1 MIFLSNQLTIC
12 CRRDIISNVY
22 ANERKHR
29 IEYHLYMEDEMVKS
43 VNGIKIN
50 YEQKGEG
57 DIIVLLHGW
66 GSNIKLFAN
75 LIELLSK
82 KYTVI
87 AMDMPG
93 FGESEEPPSAWCVD
107 DYADFVIDFL
117 KDHDT
122 KKVMLLGHSFGGR
135 VIIKLNSRKDLP
147 FEITKVIL
155 VDSAGILPP
164 KSNKKSFRTYY
175 YKAGKA
181 ILSMGIVQ
189 KIAPDALE
197 NFRKKM
203 GSADY
208 AAASPL
214 MRQVLVKTVN
224 EDLEPLLPN
233 IKCPTLLIWGVNDT
247 ATPLSDGEKMEKLIP
262 DAGLVKLENAG
273 HYSFLDQ
280 QYTFNRV
287 MSSFMKLD

>member
-1 MIFLSNQLTIC
+1 MIKN
-12 CRRDIISNVY
+12 
-22 ANERKHR
+22 
-29 IEYHLYMEDEMVKS
+29 
-43 VNGIKIN
+43 VNGIRIN
-50 YEQKGEG
+50 YEQKGQG

-75 LIELLSK
+75 LIDLLSV
-82 KYTVI
+82 KYTVV

-93 FGESEEPPSAWCVD
+93 FGESEEPPSAWCVE
-107 DYADFVIDFL
+107 DYAKFVIDFM
-117 KDHDT
+117 KDYNAE
-122 KKVMLLGHSFGGR
+122 KIMLLGHSFGGR
-135 VIIKLNSRKDLP
+135 VIIKLNSRNDLP

-181 ILSMGIVQ
+181 VLSTGIA
-189 KIAPDALE
+189 KKLAPEALE

-233 IKCPTLLIWGVNDT
+233 IKCPTLLVWGVNDT

-273 HYSFLDQ
+273 HYSFLEQ
-280 QYTFNRV
+280 QYTFNKV
-287 MSSFMKLD
+287 MCSFMKIDL

>member
-1 MIFLSNQLTIC
+1 MYKT
-12 CRRDIISNVY
+12 
-22 ANERKHR
+22 
-29 IEYHLYMEDEMVKS
+29 
-43 VNGIKIN
+43 VNNIRIN

-57 DIIVLLHGW
+57 DLIVLLHGW

-75 LIELLSK
+75 LIDLLSK
-82 KYTVI
+82 KYTVV

-93 FGESEEPPSAWCVD
+93 FGESQEPPSAWCVD
-107 DYADFVIDFL
+107 DYVDFVIDFL
-117 KDHDT
+117 KDYYNRNI
-122 KKVMLLGHSFGGR
+122 MFLGHSFGGR
-135 VIIKLNSRKDLP
+135 VIIKLNSRTNLP

-175 YKAGKA
+175 YKIGKA
-181 ILSMGIVQ
+181 VLSTGLMQ
-189 KIAPDALE
+189 KIAPEALE

-214 MRQVLVKTVN
+214 MRQVLVKVVN
-224 EDLEPLLPN
+224 EDLEPLIPN
-233 IKCPTLLIWGVNDT
+233 IKCPTLLVWGVNDT
-247 ATPLSDGEKMEKLIP
+247 ATPLSDGEKMEKLIK

-273 HYSFLDQ
+273 HYSFLEQ

-287 MSSFMKLD
+287 MCSFMKIDE

>member
-1 MIFLSNQLTIC
+1 MLNKNI
-12 CRRDIISNVY
+12 
-22 ANERKHR
+22 
-29 IEYHLYMEDEMVKS
+29 YMEIMNLNKT

-50 YEQKGEG
+50 YEQKGSG
-57 DIIVLLHGW
+57 SLIVLLHGW

-75 LIELLSK
+75 LIDLLSQ
-82 KYTVI
+82 KYTVV

-107 DYADFVIDFL
+107 DYVDFVIDFL
-117 KDHDT
+117 KDYDN
-122 KKVMLLGHSFGGR
+122 KEIMFLGHSFGGR

-147 FEITKVIL
+147 FDISKVIL

-164 KSNKKSFRTYY
+164 KSNKKSWRTRY
-175 YKAGKA
+175 YKMGKA
-181 ILSMGIVQ
+181 FLSTKLVQ

-214 MRQVLVKTVN
+214 MRQVLVKVVN

-233 IKCPTLLIWGVNDT
+233 IQCPTLLVWGVNDT
-247 ATPLSDGEKMEKLIP
+247 ATPLSDGEKWRSLSPMPDLSSLKMPDIIRSSNSSIP
-262 DAGLVKLENAG
+262 STV
-273 HYSFLDQ
+273 
-280 QYTFNRV
+280 
-287 MSSFMKLD
+287 

>member
-1 MIFLSNQLTIC
+1 MLNKNI
-12 CRRDIISNVY
+12 
-22 ANERKHR
+22 
-29 IEYHLYMEDEMVKS
+29 YMEIMNLNKT

-50 YEQKGEG
+50 YKQKGSG
-57 DIIVLLHGW
+57 NLIVLLHGW

-75 LIELLSK
+75 LIDLLSQ
-82 KYTVI
+82 KYTVV

-107 DYADFVIDFL
+107 DYVNFVIDFL
-117 KDHDT
+117 KDYDN
-122 KKVMLLGHSFGGR
+122 KEIMFLGHSFGGR

-147 FEITKVIL
+147 FDISKVIL

-164 KSNKKSFRTYY
+164 KSNKKSWRTRY
-175 YKAGKA
+175 YKMGKA
-181 ILSMGIVQ
+181 FLSTKLIQ

-214 MRQVLVKTVN
+214 MRQVLVKVVN

-233 IKCPTLLIWGVNDT
+233 IKCPTLLVWGVNDT

-273 HYSFLDQ
+273 HYSFLEQ

-287 MSSFMKLD
+287 MCSFMKIGD

>member
-1 MIFLSNQLTIC
+1 MIKNI
-12 CRRDIISNVY
+12 N
-22 ANERKHR
+22 N
-29 IEYHLYMEDEMVKS
+29 
-43 VNGIKIN
+43 IKIN

-57 DIIVLLHGW
+57 ELVVLLHGW

-75 LIELLSK
+75 LIELLSA
-82 KYTVI
+82 KYKVV

-107 DYADFVIDFL
+107 DYVDFVIDFL
-117 KDHDT
+117 KDMNAE
-122 KKVMLLGHSFGGR
+122 KVTLLGHSFGGR

-147 FEITKVIL
+147 FEINKVIL

-175 YKAGKA
+175 YKFGKA
-181 ILSMGIVQ
+181 VLSTGIAK

-214 MRQVLVKTVN
+214 MRQVLVKVVN

-273 HYSFLDQ
+273 HYSFLEQ
-280 QYTFNRV
+280 QFTFNRV

>member
-1 MIFLSNQLTIC
+1 MIKT
-12 CRRDIISNVY
+12 
-22 ANERKHR
+22 
-29 IEYHLYMEDEMVKS
+29 VKG
-43 VNGIKIN
+43 VRIN
-50 YEQKGEG
+50 YEEKGEG
-57 DIIVLLHGW
+57 ELIVLLHGW
-66 GSNIKLFAN
+66 GSNIKLFNN
-75 LIELLSK
+75 LIGLLSK
-82 KYTVI
+82 KYHVV

-93 FGESEEPPSAWCVD
+93 FGESEEPPSAWEVS
-107 DYADFVIDFL
+107 DYVQFVLDFL
-117 KDHDT
+117 SDYPDKE
-122 KKVMLLGHSFGGR
+122 VMLLGHSFGGR
-135 VIIKLNSRKDLP
+135 VIIKLCSRTDLP
-147 FEITKVIL
+147 FTVSRVIL

-164 KSNKKSFRTYY
+164 KSNKKSLRTYY

-181 ILSMGIVQ
+181 VLSTKLAQ

-273 HYSFLDQ
+273 HYSFLEQ
-280 QYTFNRV
+280 QFTFSRV
-287 MSSFMKLD
+287 MCSFLKIED

>member
-1 MIFLSNQLTIC
+1 
-12 CRRDIISNVY
+12 
-22 ANERKHR
+22 
-29 IEYHLYMEDEMVKS
+29 
-43 VNGIKIN
+43 
-50 YEQKGEG
+50 
-57 DIIVLLHGW
+57 
-66 GSNIKLFAN
+66 
-75 LIELLSK
+75 
-82 KYTVI
+82 
-87 AMDMPG
+87 MDMPG
-93 FGESEEPPSAWCVD
+93 FGESQEPPSAWCVD
-107 DYADFVIDFL
+107 DYVNFVIDFL
-117 KDHDT
+117 KDYNT
-122 KKVMLLGHSFGGR
+122 KQVMLLGHSFGGR

-147 FEITKVIL
+147 FEVTKVIL

-181 ILSMGIVQ
+181 FLSNKFVQ

-214 MRQVLVKTVN
+214 MRQVLVKVVN

-233 IKCPTLLIWGVNDT
+233 IKCPTLLVWGVNDT

-273 HYSFLDQ
+273 HYSFLEQ
-280 QYTFNRV
+280 QFTFNRV
-287 MSSFMKLD
+287 MCSFMKIDE

>member
-1 MIFLSNQLTIC
+1 MYKT
-12 CRRDIISNVY
+12 
-22 ANERKHR
+22 
-29 IEYHLYMEDEMVKS
+29 
-43 VNGIKIN
+43 VNNIKIN

-57 DIIVLLHGW
+57 DLIVLLHGW

-75 LIELLSK
+75 LIDLLSK
-82 KYTVI
+82 KYTVV

-93 FGESEEPPSAWCVD
+93 FGESQEPPSAWCVD
-107 DYADFVIDFL
+107 DYVDFVIDFL
-117 KDHDT
+117 KDYDN
-122 KKVMLLGHSFGGR
+122 KNIMFLGHSFGGR
-135 VIIKLNSRKDLP
+135 VIIKLNSRTNLP

-175 YKAGKA
+175 YKIGKA
-181 ILSMGIVQ
+181 VLSTGIMQ

-214 MRQVLVKTVN
+214 MRQVLVKVVN
-224 EDLEPLLPN
+224 EDLEPLIPN
-233 IKCPTLLIWGVNDT
+233 IKCPTLLVWGVNDT
-247 ATPLSDGEKMEKLIP
+247 ATPLSDGEKMEKLIK

-273 HYSFLDQ
+273 HYSFLEQ

-287 MSSFMKLD
+287 MCSFMKIEE

>member
-1 MIFLSNQLTIC
+1 MIK
-12 CRRDIISNVY
+12 NV
-22 ANERKHR
+22 NR
-29 IEYHLYMEDEMVKS
+29 
-43 VNGIKIN
+43 IKIN

-57 DIIVLLHGW
+57 ELIVLLHGW

-82 KYTVI
+82 KYMVV

-107 DYADFVIDFL
+107 DYAKFVIDFL
-117 KDHDT
+117 SDYDT

-135 VIIKLNSRKDLP
+135 VIIKLNSRNDLP

-181 ILSMGIVQ
+181 ILSTGIAQ

-233 IKCPTLLIWGVNDT
+233 IKCPTLLVWGVNDT

-273 HYSFLDQ
+273 HYSFLEQ
-280 QYTFNRV
+280 QYTFNKV
-287 MSSFMKLD
+287 MCSFMKID

>member
-1 MIFLSNQLTIC
+1 MIKN
-12 CRRDIISNVY
+12 
-22 ANERKHR
+22 
-29 IEYHLYMEDEMVKS
+29 
-43 VNGIKIN
+43 VNGININ

-57 DIIVLLHGW
+57 EMIVLLHGW

-82 KYTVI
+82 KYMVV

-93 FGESEEPPSAWCVD
+93 FGGSDEPPSAWCVD
-107 DYADFVIDFL
+107 DYVDFVIDFIR
-117 KDHDT
+117 DYGTD
-122 KKVMLLGHSFGGR
+122 KVMLLGHSFGGR
-135 VIIKLNSRKDLP
+135 VIIKMNSRKNLP
-147 FEITKVIL
+147 FEIKKVIL

-164 KSNKKSFRTYY
+164 KSNKKSFRTRW
-175 YKAGKA
+175 YKFCRSV
-181 ILSMGIVQ
+181 LSVGIVQ
-189 KIAPDALE
+189 KLAPNALE
-197 NFRKKM
+197 KLRVKY

-214 MRQVLVKTVN
+214 MRQVLVKVVN

-233 IKCPTLLIWGVNDT
+233 IKCPSLLVWGVNDT

-262 DAGLVKLENAG
+262 DSGLVKLENAG
-273 HYSFLDQ
+273 HYSFLEQ

-287 MSSFMKLD
+287 MSSFMKLEEDK

>member
-1 MIFLSNQLTIC
+1 MIKNI
-12 CRRDIISNVY
+12 
-22 ANERKHR
+22 
-29 IEYHLYMEDEMVKS
+29 
-43 VNGIKIN
+43 NGIKIN
-50 YEQKGEG
+50 YEEKGEG
-57 DIIVLLHGW
+57 ELIVLLHGW

-82 KYTVI
+82 KYKVA

-93 FGESEEPPSAWCVD
+93 FGGSEEPPAAWCVD
-107 DYADFVIDFL
+107 DYADFVVDFL
-117 KDHDT
+117 DSYKAD
-122 KKVMLLGHSFGGR
+122 KVMLLGHSFGGR

-147 FEITKVIL
+147 FEIAKVIL
-155 VDSAGILPP
+155 VDSAGIMPP
-164 KSNKKSFRTYY
+164 KSKKKSFRTRW
-175 YKAGKA
+175 YKFCKG
-181 ILSMGIVQ
+181 ILSTGIM
-189 KIAPDALE
+189 KKLAPDALE
-197 NFRKKM
+197 KLRVKY

-233 IKCPTLLIWGVNDT
+233 IKCPALLVWGVNDT

-287 MSSFMKLD
+287 MSSFMKID

>member
-1 MIFLSNQLTIC
+1 MCIRRRICSDKNKQLEIMKL
-12 CRRDIISNVY
+12 
-22 ANERKHR
+22 RKT
-29 IEYHLYMEDEMVKS
+29 
-43 VNGIKIN
+43 VNGISIN
-50 YEQKGEG
+50 YEQKGSG
-57 DIIVLLHGW
+57 DLIVLLHGW

-82 KYTVI
+82 KYTVV

-107 DYADFVIDFL
+107 DYVQFVIDFL
-117 KDHDT
+117 KDYDT
-122 KKVMLLGHSFGGR
+122 KQVMLLGHSFGGR
-135 VIIKLNSRKDLP
+135 VIIRMHARESLP
-147 FEITKVIL
+147 FDITKVIL
-155 VDSAGILPP
+155 VDSAGIMPP
-164 KSNKKSFRTYY
+164 KSNKKSWRTRY
-175 YKAGKA
+175 YKLGKA
-181 ILSMGIVQ
+181 FLSTKLMQ
-189 KIAPDALE
+189 KLAPDALE

-214 MRQVLVKTVN
+214 MRQVMVKVVN
-224 EDLEPLLPN
+224 EDLEPYLHL
-233 IKCPTLLIWGVNDT
+233 IKCPTLLVWGVNDT

-273 HYSFLDQ
+273 HYSFLEQ

-287 MSSFMKLD
+287 MCSFLKID

>member
-1 MIFLSNQLTIC
+1 MYKT
-12 CRRDIISNVY
+12 
-22 ANERKHR
+22 
-29 IEYHLYMEDEMVKS
+29 
-43 VNGIKIN
+43 VNGIRIN
-50 YEQKGEG
+50 YEQRGEG
-57 DIIVLLHGW
+57 DLIVLLHGW

-75 LIELLSK
+75 LIDLLAK
-82 KYTVI
+82 KYTVV

-93 FGESEEPPSAWCVD
+93 FGESQEPPFAWEVS
-107 DYADFVIDFL
+107 DYAQFVIDFL
-117 KDHDT
+117 ADCNVKE
-122 KKVMLLGHSFGGR
+122 VMLLGHSFGGR
-135 VIIKLNSRKDLP
+135 VIIKLNSCTDLP
-147 FEITKVIL
+147 FKITKVIL

-164 KSNKKSFRTYY
+164 KSNKKSLRTRY
-175 YKAGKA
+175 YKLGKA
-181 ILSMGIVQ
+181 VLSTKLAQ

-233 IKCPTLLIWGVNDT
+233 IKCPTLLVWGVNDT

-273 HYSFLDQ
+273 HYSFLEQ

-287 MSSFMKLD
+287 MSSFMKLDD

>member
-1 MIFLSNQLTIC
+1 MEIMKLNKTINN
-12 CRRDIISNVY
+12 IN
-22 ANERKHR
+22 
-29 IEYHLYMEDEMVKS
+29 
-43 VNGIKIN
+43 IN
-50 YEQKGEG
+50 YVDKGEG
-57 DIIVLLHGW
+57 DLVVLLHGW

-75 LIELLSK
+75 LIDLLSA
-82 KYTVI
+82 KYRVL

-107 DYADFVIDFL
+107 DYASFVIDFI
-117 KDHDT
+117 KDYAPE
-122 KKVMLLGHSFGGR
+122 KVVLLGHSFGGR
-135 VIIKLNSRKDLP
+135 VIIKLNSRNDLP
-147 FEITKVIL
+147 FEIAKVIL

-164 KSNKKSFRTYY
+164 KTNKKSWKTRK
-175 YKAGKA
+175 YKIGKA
-181 ILSMGIVQ
+181 ILSTKIAQ

-233 IKCPTLLIWGVNDT
+233 IKCPTLLVWGVNDT

-273 HYSFLDQ
+273 HYSFLEQ

-287 MSSFMKLD
+287 MCSFMKIGD